1 VVASRALVKRR
12 AAEESIGTL
21 AAEINLLVS
30 YEKRL
35 EETRTWASNTRMLR
49 TLVFSVILPACAAAA
64 QIALGVLLA

>member
-1 VVASRALVKRR
+1 VVASRAWMKRR

-21 AAEINLLVS
+21 AAEINALVS

-35 EETRTWASNTRMLR
+35 EEARTWPYNTRMLR
-49 TLVFSVILPACAAAA
+49 TVVVSVILPAGAPAA